1 MDFEIVYNCTTYKWS
16 HTIPRIAVRVM
27 MDATFLK
34 LEIYRKEAGS
44 SSAHAQWDTNGVCIV
59 YQFPRY
65 QGLVGTTRELR
76 DLNIREGLE
85 FKS

>member
-1 MDFEIVYNCTTYKWS
+1 MVTYKTKNCCKS
-16 HTIPRIAVRVM
+16 YDGCNLSETR
-27 MDATFLK
+27 
-34 LEIYRKEAGS
+34 EIYRKEAGS